1 MSKDMTTTQ
10 TERWLD
16 ALEKDQHILGEKL
29 DGIQA
34 GLKDVLDQILKL
46 TEMVAAIQVSTMSE
60 VSQETS
66 TDFFVIPIR
75 KKQRVIKKVDEFK
88 DQATEVSDID
98 TEGEVVIFKLLQPQ
112 VSVKQ
117 QSKIVCG
124 NQQGLTDI
132 PPHLDFDEDEDD
144 FIVLEGRALE

>member
-1 MSKDMTTTQ
+1 MTTTQ

-16 ALEKDQHILGEKL
+16 ALEKDQQILGEKL

-34 GLKDVLDQILKL
+34 GLKDVLDQILRL
-46 TEMVAAIQVSTMSE
+46 TEMVAAIQVSTMPE

-75 KKQRVIKKVDEFK
+75 KNQCVIKTVDGFK

-98 TEGEVVIFKLLQPQ
+98 TEGEVVIFKLQPQ
-112 VSVKQ
+112 VSVEQ
-117 QSKIVCG
+117 QHKLVCA
-124 NQQGLTDI
+124 NQQVLTDI